1 MTAQITRTSAAHG
14 DFTTITLQPNDDVV
28 IHFTGNAERKS
39 ASPNQER
46 GVHVRVDAHASVGV
60 NGSHG
65 LGDSL
70 AIDDEDRVAAW
81 ATSTAFWVNGS
92 LDPWNSIGSR
102 HQYLRH
108 IPSDDVRRVSAFDAS
123 AGKVTLSEA
132 FRRIITPLSVST
144 SANQLLLA
152 QADVDLI
159 STGDA
164 ITVDAA
170 GGVGGLTAGTTY
182 YAIKVTTGSVGIKLA
197 TSAANASAGTAISLT
212 SEGTAADVR
221 IDLPLTVEDTQALRL
236 HGEDPAHS
244 FTIRAASTAKQ
255 IRLSAGADRV
265 VGQHWDLE
273 VRIGSVDE
281 VRRVESVDT
290 VYHAQGRTFTG
301 LAYNSGSRAF
311 TAASAGDYRGIEGVG
326 VLVVLNNGGY
336 TNLNVGDAF
345 DVEDPQGASRTFK
358 LQDGGADITLT
369 SGSISASAVSVANDT
384 ITVASA
390 DAAKLANLATGTR
403 MVTANN
409 GGFGGIGNDGSAHY
423 LIKTDTATVFKLATS
438 KANAEAGTAVSI
450 TGTGTATN
458 VRFTTG
464 TVGDMVLSQAEHS
477 FGYTLTEPFSAAP
490 AEGAAVHVVAG
501 ESLGQVTARVE
512 TATAATTTIIPL
524 VDYNAKL
531 SNDHDLL
538 IGGQLRDIASVD
550 ATAKTVTLTTALSA
564 APVPGELVGFGH
576 TTSEFISNAAITVA
590 SGGTAKEVTLDY
602 PVSGLRFTGTGST
615 TNRAKVRLSGAWI
628 PAPLERT

>member
-1 MTAQITRTSAAHG
+1 MTAQITRTSSAHG

-28 IHFTGNAERKS
+28 INFTGNAERKS
-39 ASPNQER
+39 ATPNQEH

-60 NGSHG
+60 NGSHA

-70 AIDDEDRVAAW
+70 AVDEEDRVAAW

-92 LDPWNSIGSR
+92 LSPWSGIGTR
-102 HQYLRH
+102 HAYLRH
-108 IPSDDVRRVSAFDAS
+108 IPSDDVRRVNAFDVP
-123 AGKVTLSEA
+123 AGKVTLAEA

-164 ITVDAA
+164 ITVDAT

-221 IDLPLTVEDTQALRL
+221 IDLPLTVEDGQALRL
-236 HGEDPAHS
+236 HGEDPGHS
-244 FTIRAASTAKQ
+244 FTIQAQSTAKQ
-255 IRLSAGADRV
+255 IRLDGGADRV
-265 VGQHWDLE
+265 VGAHWDLE
-273 VRIGSVDE
+273 IAIGSVNE
-281 VRRVESVDT
+281 VRRVEAVDT
-290 VYHAQGRTFTG
+290 VYHAQGRSFTG
-301 LAYNSGSRAF
+301 LSYNAAERRF

-326 VLVVLNNGGY
+326 VLVVLDNGGY

-345 DVEDPQGASRTFK
+345 DVEDPLGNARSFK
-358 LQDGGADITLT
+358 LQDGGSDIALT
-369 SGSISASAVSVANDT
+369 AATIRASSVSVANDT
-384 ITVASA
+384 ITVNSA
-390 DAAKLANLATGTR
+390 DAAALANLATGAR
-403 MVTANN
+403 MTTANN
-409 GGFGGIGNDGSAHY
+409 GGFGGIGNDGAAHY
-423 LIKTDTATVFKLATS
+423 LIKTDTANVIKLATS
-438 KANAEAGTAVSI
+438 RANAEAGTAVDI
-450 TGTGTATN
+450 TGTGTGSN

-464 TVGDMVLSQAEHS
+464 NAGDMVLSQAAHS

-490 AEGAAVHVVAG
+490 AEGAAVHVVG
-501 ESLGQVTARVE
+501 GDSLGQVTAKVE

-524 VDYNAKL
+524 VSYDSKISAA
-531 SNDHDLL
+531 HDLL
-538 IGGQLRDIASVD
+538 IGGALRDIASVD
-550 ATAKTVTLTTALSA
+550 ATAKTVTLSNALAA

-576 TTSEFISNAAITVA
+576 TTTEFISNAAITVA
-590 SGGTAKEVTLDY
+590 SGGAAKEITIEH
-602 PVSGLRFTGTGST
+602 PISALRFTGTGSG
-615 TNRAKVRLSGAWI
+615 TNRATVRVAGVWI
-628 PAPLERT
+628 PAPQERG